1 MKKTFLTLLSVFLIL
16 PSAFSQNGIKF
27 TSGTWAEVLEE
38 AKTQKR
44 LIFVDA
50 YTTWCGPCK
59 MMDRNTYTDAG
70 VGLYFNENFVNY
82 KLDMERGEGLN
93 FARTY
98 EVSAYP
104 TLLFINHEGMEIHR
118 EMGYRSPL
126 EMMRAGQIANDPQ
139 KNGALLE
146 LEFEEGLQSPDRIR
160 AYAYVL
166 KNSQKDYR
174 EAAAKYFET
183 IKEKDLDEP
192 KVWEAIKEF
201 TFDMDSREFRYVVQ
215 KKKRFA
221 RRYGKEEVEGKIFD
235 VLKKQVLGA
244 SLMGNEKPFLTALSL
259 ADDAFE
265 DKGKNSD
272 RLRMTYAIGNKDW
285 EGYAL
290 QAISYF
296 DVYGVNEPTELLRAA
311 RHFYQYID
319 DISLLEQATEWVT
332 TAHSHSPSFD
342 SKYLMA
348 GLLFRSD
355 KLPEALNVA
364 YQSKNLAEGH
374 TNPDFAKEQVAMAD
388 QLIEEIQQADQEG
401 S

>member
-1 MKKTFLTLLSVFLIL
+1 MKKTLLTLLAVWLFL
-16 PSAFSQNGIKF
+16 PYVSSQNGIQF
-27 TSGTWAEVLEE
+27 ASGTWAEVLEE
-38 AKTQKR
+38 AKNQKR

-70 VGLYFNENFVNY
+70 VGLYFNENFVNV
-82 KLDMERGEGLN
+82 KLDMERGEGLQ
-93 FARTY
+93 FAQTY
-98 EVSAYP
+98 EVNAYP

-126 EMMRAGQIANDPQ
+126 ELMRAGQIASDPQ

-146 LEFEEGLQSPDRIR
+146 LEFEGGDQSPERMR

-166 KNSQKDYR
+166 KSSQKDYR
-174 EAAAKYFET
+174 EAASRYFES
-183 IKEKDLDEP
+183 IKEKDLDEAD
-192 KVWEAIKEF
+192 VWEAIKEF
-201 TFDMDSREFRYVVQ
+201 TYDIDSREFRYLVQ

-221 RRYGKEEVEGKIFD
+221 RRYGEGEVEGKIFD
-235 VLKKQVLGA
+235 VLKKQVIGA
-244 SLMGNEKPFLTALSL
+244 SLMGNEQPFLTALSL

-285 EGYAL
+285 EGYAS
-290 QAISYF
+290 QAIKYM
-296 DVYGVNEPTELLRAA
+296 DGYAINEPSELLRAA
-311 RHFYQYID
+311 HHFYLYID
-319 DISLLEQATEWVT
+319 EIPLLEQATSWAI
-332 TAHSHSPSFD
+332 TAHSHAPSFD
-342 SKYLMA
+342 AKFLLA

-355 KLPEALNVA
+355 KLTEALNVA
-364 YQSKNLAEGH
+364 YQSKNIAEGQA
-374 TNPDFAKEQVAMAD
+374 NPEFAKEQVAMAD
-388 QLIEEIQQADQEG
+388 QLIEEIQQAEQEG

>member
-1 MKKTFLTLLSVFLIL
+1 MKKIVLTLLTLCSLFPFV
-16 PSAFSQNGIKF
+16 SSQNGIQF

-70 VGLYFNENFVNY
+70 VGLYFNENFINV
-82 KLDMERGEGLN
+82 KLDMERGEGLQ

-98 EVSAYP
+98 EVNAYP
-104 TLLFINHEGMEIHR
+104 TVLFINHEGMEIHR

-126 EMMRAGQIANDPQ
+126 ELMRAGQIASDPQ

-146 LEFEEGLQSPDRIR
+146 LEFEEGDQSPERIR
-160 AYAYVL
+160 EYAYLL

-174 EAAAKYFET
+174 EAASKYFESV
-183 IKEKDLDEP
+183 KEKDLDEP
-192 KVWEAIKEF
+192 EVWEAIKEF
-201 TFDMDSREFRYVVQ
+201 TFDMDSREFRYLVQ

-221 RRYGKEEVEGKIFD
+221 RRYGGNAVEGKIFD
-235 VLKKQVLGA
+235 VLKKQVVGA
-244 SLMGNEKPFLTALSL
+244 SLMGNEQPFLKALSL

-285 EGYAL
+285 EGYAS
-290 QAISYF
+290 QAIKYMDGYAINDPS
-296 DVYGVNEPTELLRAA
+296 ELLRAA
-311 RHFYQYID
+311 NHFYRYVN
-319 DISLLEQATEWVT
+319 DIPLLEQATEWAT
-332 TAHSHSPSFD
+332 SAHASSPSFD
-342 SKYLMA
+342 SKFLLA

-355 KLPEALNVA
+355 KLAEALNVA
-364 YQSKNLAEGH
+364 YQSKNMAEGH
-374 TNPDFAKEQVAMAD
+374 ANPEFAKEQVAMAD
-388 QLIEEIQQADQEG
+388 QLIEEIQQAEQEG